1 MKKKFKYLG
10 SGNNGEDFN
19 RLIKERDV
27 IGGFGYRIKSKFKKF
42 LDFTIW
48 KVLNCKCYNFKDEK
62 IKYFANLMIMSE
74 NIEWIFFKS
83 IINNLL

>member
-10 SGNNGEDFN
+10 SRNNEEDFN
-19 RLIKERDV
+19 RLIKERDA
-27 IGGFGYRIKSKFKKF
+27 IEGLGYRIKSKFKKF
-42 LDFTIW
+42 LDFMIW
-48 KVLNCKCYNFKDEK
+48 KVLNCECYFKDEK
-62 IKYFANLMIMSE
+62 FEYFANLMIMCE